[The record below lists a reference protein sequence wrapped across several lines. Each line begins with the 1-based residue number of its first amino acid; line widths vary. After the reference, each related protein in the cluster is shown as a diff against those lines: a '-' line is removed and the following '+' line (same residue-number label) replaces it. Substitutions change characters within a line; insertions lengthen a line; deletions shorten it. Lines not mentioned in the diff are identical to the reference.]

1 MPAFKG
7 AVLVD
12 QYCNPL
18 TDVTLESISAQ
29 LDDIT
34 EKVKKNLRVK
44 NVSHPSLRSGQG
56 KPVYQECLGTSA
68 MLAKKKCIVIHVE
81 CLYALLRIRM
91 KLTALQKSKTQLG
104 VLHSKPTAA
113 EARCV
118 IRNDPRSAW
127 IHMCMPFNLMLFIH
141 KLSSN
146 RMCQDVL
153 VDEHLSLGLRM
164 GIGCGFVTC
173 VRVRSVARVRAS
185 APGPLR
191 PQRGP
196 VRAAAV

>member
-56 KPVYQECLGTSA
+56 KPVYQECLSTSA
-68 MLAKKKCIVIHVE
+68 MLAQTNIS
-81 CLYALLRIRM
+81 YLRKIFCKM
-91 KLTALQKSKTQLG
+91 SVCPFENKNETYSLTEK
-104 VLHSKPTAA
+104 
-113 EARCV
+113 
-118 IRNDPRSAW
+118 
-127 IHMCMPFNLMLFIH
+127 
-141 KLSSN
+141 
-146 RMCQDVL
+146 
-153 VDEHLSLGLRM
+153 
-164 GIGCGFVTC
+164 
-173 VRVRSVARVRAS
+173 
-185 APGPLR
+185 
-191 PQRGP
+191 
-196 VRAAAV
+196 